1 MRSFKHWL
9 ALAGLCLAWNS
20 LAAAS
25 VVADAPPFSEKRVIR
40 GITYAMAGALELKLD
55 LHLPTAKPERPLPV
69 LLWLHAGGWRE
80 GGRGFCPIAN
90 LAKEGYA
97 VASVSYRL
105 SGQAKFPAQIED
117 CKAAVRWLRA
127 HAAEYALDPEHIGA
141 CGESAGGHLAALLGV
156 TGGDLALEGVV
167 GGNEKI
173 SSRVQAVVALCA
185 PTDFTNMLGRARER
199 SFWAA
204 LVTSGSFSEAKY
216 TFARNYALE
225 KLFGGPV
232 TKHAARVRLA
242 SPVTHVSPGDPPV
255 LLFHGRGDPLI
266 PLSQSEEFLR
276 ALQQAGVEA
285 RLEILETNTH
295 GIGRFPPDMMSATR
309 AFFNRHL
316 KSSMPSHDV
325 VRKGE

>member
-1 MRSFKHWL
+1 MHSFKHWL
-9 ALAGLCLAWNS
+9 AFAGMVMAWGS
-20 LAAAS
+20 LVAANA
-25 VVADAPPFSEKRVIR
+25 VKDAPPLGEKRVIR
-40 GITYAMAGALELKLD
+40 GITYATVGTLELKLD

-127 HAAEYALDPEHIGA
+127 HAAEYSLDPEHIGA

-156 TGGDLALEGVV
+156 SGGNSALEGKV
-167 GGNEKI
+167 GGNEKF

-185 PTDFTNMLGRARER
+185 PTDFTSMLGRARER

-204 LVTSGSFSEAKY
+204 LGTSGSFSEAKY
-216 TFARNYALE
+216 TFARNCALE

-232 TKHAARVRLA
+232 TRYAELVRLA
-242 SPVTHVSPGDPPV
+242 SPAVHVSPGDAPV
-255 LLFHGRGDPLI
+255 LLFHGRGDQLI

-276 ALQQAGVEA
+276 ALEQAGVEA
-285 RLEILETNTH
+285 RLEVIETNTH
-295 GIGRFPPDMMSATR
+295 GFGRFPPDMMSATR

-316 KSSMPSHDV
+316 KSSMPSPDG
-325 VRKGE
+325 VRKTE